1 MMLSKE
7 RIEAN
12 KQQIVELLQS
22 TNRKGMDKVLAY
34 LDGVGFYTAPSSR
47 DRHHNWQG
55 GLAQHSLG
63 TCLKALK
70 QSEGLD
76 RSSVIIAAMLH
87 DICKA
92 SRLYYGTDGR
102 IHKRPTYIKGH
113 GWRSVS
119 LLKREGL
126 ELTSDEWAAI
136 RWHMGLHNASY
147 VEAGRVMSSK
157 LWQVVFDSDKSDARN
172 GWRKRLLS
180 EHQL

>member
-34 LDGVGFYTAPSSR
+34 LEGVGFYTVPSSR
-47 DRHHNWQG
+47 DRHHNWRG

-63 TCLKALK
+63 TYLNALK

-76 RSSVIIAAMLH
+76 RSSVIIAALLH

-92 SRLYYGTDGR
+92 SRLYYGSDGR
-102 IHKRPTYIKGH
+102 IHKRPIYIKGH

-126 ELTSDEWAAI
+126 ELTSEEWLAI
-136 RWHMGLHNASY
+136 RWHMGTKKAAPDVAHK
-147 VEAGRVMSSK
+147 VHHSK
-157 LWQVVFDSDKSDARN
+157 LCRLVYASDKLDA
-172 GWRKRLLS
+172 KRR
-180 EHQL
+180 H

>member
-63 TCLKALK
+63 TCRLALA
-70 QSEGLD
+70 D
-76 RSSVIIAAMLH
+76 RGSVARESVIIAALLH

-92 SRLYYGTDGR
+92 SRLYYGADGR
-102 IHKRPTYIKGH
+102 IHHRSTSIKGH
-113 GWRSVS
+113 GYRSVA
-119 LLKREGL
+119 LLEREGL
-126 ELTSDEWAAI
+126 ELTGEEWLAI
-136 RWHMGLHNASY
+136 RWHMGTKKAAPDVAHK
-147 VEAGRVMSSK
+147 VHHSK
-157 LWQVVFDSDKSDARN
+157 LCRLVYASDKLDA
-172 GWRKRLLS
+172 KRG
-180 EHQL
+180 H

>member
-34 LDGVGFYTAPSSR
+34 LEGVGFYTAPSSR

-63 TCLKALK
+63 TYLNALK
-70 QSEGLD
+70 Q
-76 RSSVIIAAMLH
+76 
-87 DICKA
+87 
-92 SRLYYGTDGR
+92 
-102 IHKRPTYIKGH
+102 
-113 GWRSVS
+113 
-119 LLKREGL
+119 
-126 ELTSDEWAAI
+126 
-136 RWHMGLHNASY
+136 
-147 VEAGRVMSSK
+147 
-157 LWQVVFDSDKSDARN
+157 SDARN

>member
-1 MMLSKE
+1 MILSKE

-22 TNRKGMDKVLAY
+22 TNRKCMGKVLAY

-76 RSSVIIAAMLH
+76 RSSVISAALLH

-92 SRLYYGTDGR
+92 SILYYGSDGC
-102 IHKRPTYIKGH
+102 IHHRSKSIKGH
-113 GWRSVS
+113 GYRSVA
-119 LLKREGL
+119 LLAREGL
-126 ELTSDEWAAI
+126 ELTAEEWLAI
-136 RWHMGLHNASY
+136 RWHMGTSKAALDVARKVHH
-147 VEAGRVMSSK
+147 SK
-157 LWQVVFDSDKSDARN
+157 LCRLVYASDKLDA
-172 GWRKRLLS
+172 KRG
-180 EHQL
+180 H